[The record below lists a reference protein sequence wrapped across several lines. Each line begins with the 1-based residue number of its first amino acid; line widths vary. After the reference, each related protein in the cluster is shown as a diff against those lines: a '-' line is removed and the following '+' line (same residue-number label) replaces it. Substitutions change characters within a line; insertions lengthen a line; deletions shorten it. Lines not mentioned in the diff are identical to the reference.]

1 MQLKVSASR
10 LVFVGHDAIDDG
22 PVHDARVLLAGRE
35 QDRHLVVNLFRLGP
49 ETAAGDP
56 ALVLYKLAG
65 SAGLA
70 CAARSAQCRD
80 VRMQ

>member
-1 MQLKVSASR
+1 
-10 LVFVGHDAIDDG
+10 
-22 PVHDARVLLAGRE
+22 
-35 QDRHLVVNLFRLGP
+35 
-49 ETAAGDP
+49 
-56 ALVLYKLAG
+56 VLYKLAG